1 MNALYKAI
9 YNKFN
14 ASTGHG
20 AYTSVSG
27 RFYLNVAPQATTFP
41 FVVYFEVTDVDDLYF
56 TEELQEYLMQFNIFS
71 QSNSSLEAGQIFENI
86 KSLFD
91 NCNLTVT
98 DWRHIG
104 FQRKLTVPNNDFTQ
118 VPPIQGYSVQY
129 NIILEKAR

>member
-41 FVVYFEVTDVDDLYF
+41 YVVYFEVTDVDDLYF
-56 TEELQEYLMQFNIFS
+56 TEELQEYLIQFNIFS
-71 QSNSSLEAGQIFENI
+71 QNKTKKISQQKSAGWGSSSGNG
-86 KSLFD
+86 S
-91 NCNLTVT
+91 
-98 DWRHIG
+98 RGHI
-104 FQRKLTVPNNDFTQ
+104 
-118 VPPIQGYSVQY
+118 
-129 NIILEKAR
+129 